1 MAQLVLVV
9 GALSALLVANQASGT
24 EAMSGSTGKSI
35 DACSL
40 LDVAEIGQAVGL
52 PVDPG
57 VRRDAGLESNGAYSS
72 SCVWVLRPADEPPP
86 DPTKPL
92 GGRSFVILN
101 AMLWPAG
108 SGLARTFL
116 DSFREAAAHGEIPS
130 QPQARHFGDEA
141 LSWGDGLAV
150 RRHDVS
156 FGVSVFIPGV
166 TKERRGALQ
175 EALAPAILRR
185 LDARR

>member
-1 MAQLVLVV
+1 MASRFLTA
-9 GALSALLVANQASGT
+9 GALSVLLLTTQSVRAADMPANAIAT
-24 EAMSGSTGKSI
+24 I

-40 LDVAEIGQAVGL
+40 LKAAEIQATVGA

-57 VRRDAGLESNGAYSS
+57 VRRDAGTESNGAYSS
-72 SCVWVLRPADEPPP
+72 SCVWTITQSHPAPA

-92 GGRSFVILN
+92 GGRSFVILH
-101 AMLWPAG
+101 AMQWPAG

-130 QPQARHFGDEA
+130 QPQARNFGDEA

-150 RRHDVS
+150 RQRDVS
-156 FGVSVFIPGV
+156 FGVSVFIPGMA
-166 TKERRGALQ
+166 KERRGAIQ
-175 EALAPAILRR
+175 EQLAPLILRR
-185 LDARR
+185 LDARK